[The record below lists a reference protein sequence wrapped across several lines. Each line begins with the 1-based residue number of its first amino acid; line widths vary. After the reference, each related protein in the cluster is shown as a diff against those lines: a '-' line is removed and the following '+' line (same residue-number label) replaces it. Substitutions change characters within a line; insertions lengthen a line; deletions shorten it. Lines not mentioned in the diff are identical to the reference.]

1 MGVGDRTGPQRGEG
15 RGPTGRSGWQLGLEP
30 RSVALRLASSWLK
43 SGPIPT
49 EGPWPSLAA
58 PTGSPGRTGPG
69 GGGRKV
75 RGGGRASQTGG
86 FGKPGG
92 GAGAAAWPAGDPV
105 AQLRGG
111 EPRRELVASRNGVTP
126 PRLRA
131 GGYPRLSQAGPAPHS
146 RNNRPGAARSAAE
159 ARPLRVSARLRR
171 GPALPPPRVGV
182 RRSPRAARGRGSDP
196 DGPARGGAGSWRGR
210 RGS

>member
-1 MGVGDRTGPQRGEG
+1 MQRPCGRNGLSALQCLRNSGKCGWWGRGGWKCRLGVGDRTGPQRGEG

-126 PRLRA
+126 PACELAATHASRKPGRPHIPEITVPGLPAQRQR
-131 GGYPRLSQAGPAPHS
+131 PDRCVSQP
-146 RNNRPGAARSAAE
+146 
-159 ARPLRVSARLRR
+159 V
-171 GPALPPPRVGV
+171 
-182 RRSPRAARGRGSDP
+182 
-196 DGPARGGAGSWRGR
+196 
-210 RGS
+210 